1 MAWSEV
7 WQDGKK
13 LNLDG
18 FATYRGAS
26 DVPLDA
32 LTLCLEVAMPSRRRV
47 PLRLWQ
53 GAAPETGISIYLM
66 PDGALRVLHGNL
78 VDVETAPGFLAPGQ
92 VLVLRM
98 ILCAQGRNDVFDAL
112 NADTG
117 LRHRFRLGMATTPRL
132 QDAIPRCPEFVD
144 MASVAAIATHA
155 VPTTDLPG
163 LETGARVET
172 PNGPIPIE
180 RVKAGMMV
188 TAGDGE
194 PHVVRWVDA
203 RDRLCIGRS
212 APVLLRAPYFG
223 LGADTC
229 VTPETRLMRHGADVE
244 YLAGTDTVLVQA
256 ADLVSGPAARFERS
270 RPLRRFHHIML
281 DDPACLNVWRCK
293 VETAFLS
300 EVLASQD
307 AGATAARP
315 HAKDCEPSL
324 PLLDRSAARA
334 LLARGAG
341 AQSFVV

>member
-1 MAWSEV
+1 MAWAKI
-7 WQDGKK
+7 WQDGRQ
-13 LNLDG
+13 LSLAG
-18 FATYRGAS
+18 FASFAGPE

-32 LTLCLEVAMPSRRRV
+32 LTLCLEMAMPGRRRI

-53 GAAPETGISIYLM
+53 GAATRTGISIYLM
-66 PDGALRVLHGNL
+66 PDGALRVLHGDTT
-78 VDVETAPGFLAPGQ
+78 DVETSAGFLAPGQ

-98 ILCAQGRNDVFDAL
+98 ILCAQGRNDVVDVL

-117 LRHRFRLGMATTPRL
+117 VRHRLRPGMAAPPRL
-132 QDAIPRCPEFVD
+132 MDALPRSPGFAE
-144 MASVAAIATHA
+144 MASVVAIATHS
-155 VPTTDLPG
+155 VSTTDLPG

-172 PNGPIPIE
+172 PDGPVPVETIG
-180 RVKAGMMV
+180 VGMTV
-188 TAGDGE
+188 IADDGVA
-194 PHVVRWVDA
+194 HVVRWVDA
-203 RDRLCIGRS
+203 RERLCIGRT

-229 VTPETRLMRHGADVE
+229 VTPETRLLRHGADVE
-244 YLAGTDTVLVQA
+244 YLAGTDTVLVRA
-256 ADLVSGPAARFERS
+256 ADLVAGPAARFERS
-270 RPLRRFHHIML
+270 LPLRRFHHIML

-307 AGATAARP
+307 AGVLAARP
-315 HAKDCEPSL
+315 HAKDCAPSL